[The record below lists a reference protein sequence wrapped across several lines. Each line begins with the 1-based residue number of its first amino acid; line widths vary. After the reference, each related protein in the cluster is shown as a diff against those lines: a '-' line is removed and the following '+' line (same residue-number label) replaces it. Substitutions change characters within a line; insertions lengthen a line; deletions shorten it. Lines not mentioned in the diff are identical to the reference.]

1 MKRKTARQEKNKK
14 KLSNTVARVIATAFL
29 MFYALTALYPPI
41 WMFYNSIKTQKEF
54 ALNIFSFPMH
64 PHFSNY
70 IKIFERATIFRAM
83 FNSIFAST
91 FAIVFIVALS
101 FLVGYVFARYTFKG
115 RRFLYFFF
123 MFGLLV
129 PVHALLIPVFIQFKT
144 IGMLNN
150 QFTIIP
156 PLVVFNMPIAIFL
169 IEGFVTSIPESIEE
183 SAFIDGSSHIK
194 TLVRI
199 VLPICSPII
208 STVVIMSFLT
218 TWNEFGFPLV
228 LLRDPKLR
236 TIPLWLRTF
245 SGEYQTDYPGLMSAM
260 LLASIPA
267 ILLYIFFHE
276 RIMRGMSAGAIKG

>member
-1 MKRKTARQEKNKK
+1 VKRTIESQERSKK
-14 KLSNTVARVIATAFL
+14 SLGRRSAKIIANAFL
-29 MFYALTALYPPI
+29 MLYALTALYPPI

-101 FLVGYVFARYTFKG
+101 FIVGYVFARYTFKG

-169 IEGFVTSIPESIEE
+169 VEGFVTSIPESIEE
-183 SAFIDGSSHIK
+183 SAFIDGSNHMN
-194 TLVRI
+194 TLLRI
-199 VLPICSPII
+199 VFPICSPII

-228 LLRDPKLR
+228 LIRDPKLR

-245 SGEYQTDYPGLMSAM
+245 SGQYEADYTGLMSAM

-267 ILLYIFFHE
+267 ILLYVFFHE